1 MPHNTK
7 PHNPYKKL
15 PPDDES
21 SGSFFYKLQLN
32 EVRTVWILLTEDDG
46 CYYAI

>member
-1 MPHNTK
+1 MPHKIK

-21 SGSFFYKLQLN
+21 SGSFYKLQLN
-32 EVRTVWILLTEDDG
+32 AVRTVWILLTEDDG